1 MRVLQVIND
10 LDMAGAQ
17 ALLIEVVRRL
27 ADHGVSSD
35 VWALTRT
42 GSRFEEALRTSG
54 VALHGLSERSVYSPA
69 HVTALAKHLRR
80 QRYDLIHV
88 HLFPAQLWTPLAV
101 RLSKKVA
108 PLVTTEHN
116 THNRRRKWYFRP
128 LDQWMYRHYQRIICI
143 SEATR
148 DALAQWMPSTA
159 QRLDVV
165 WNGISPERFQS
176 TQGYQKADVIGVEA
190 PLVLSVGR
198 LERQKDM
205 QTLVR
210 AVGAL
215 DGVHLAI
222 VGEGA
227 ERPDLEALIDHERL
241 HGRVHLLGRR
251 SDVPQLLKTA
261 DVYVQ
266 SSLWEG
272 FGIAAV
278 EAMAAGLPIIASR
291 VPGLADVVGDAGI
304 LVEPGNSEVFAEQI
318 QRVLLDET
326 LRQTLAER
334 AKKQAEL
341 FSIER
346 TVEEILRV
354 YECVVSGKD
363 LS

>member
-1 MRVLQVIND
+1 
-10 LDMAGAQ
+10 
-17 ALLIEVVRRL
+17 
-27 ADHGVSSD
+27 
-35 VWALTRT
+35 
-42 GSRFEEALRTSG
+42 
-54 VALHGLSERSVYSPA
+54 
-69 HVTALAKHLRR
+69 
-80 QRYDLIHV
+80 
-88 HLFPAQLWTPLAV
+88 
-101 RLSKKVA
+101 
-108 PLVTTEHN
+108 
-116 THNRRRKWYFRP
+116 
-128 LDQWMYRHYQRIICI
+128 
-143 SEATR
+143 
-148 DALAQWMPSTA
+148 
-159 QRLDVV
+159 
-165 WNGISPERFQS
+165 
-176 TQGYQKADVIGVEA
+176 
-190 PLVLSVGR
+190 
-198 LERQKDM
+198 M

-222 VGEGA
+222 VGDGA

-241 HGRVHLLGRR
+241 RGRVHLLGRR

-346 TVEEILRV
+346 TVEGILRV
-354 YECVVSGKD
+354 YECVISGKD